1 MFSADLIP
9 DKIACLEADQE
20 LNASWVAPPMTFDH
34 VGKAYLA
41 LLEVA
46 IFKGWLDIMSGAV
59 DSRQV
64 SEHCMIVTK
73 NSAQYPGEQGGSA
86 CSAFSNILRTTTT
99 TMLEKTNTCFPQVG
113 EQPIREINI
122 YMYIYFVFFII
133 FGSFFTLNL
142 FIGVIIDNFN
152 EQKKKISI

>member
-9 DKIACLEADQE
+9 DKNSCLEADQE
-20 LNASWVAPPMTFDH
+20 LDASWVAPPMTFDH

-64 SEHCMIVTK
+64 GEHCMIVTK
-73 NSAQYPGEQGGSA
+73 NSPQYPGEQGGRA
-86 CSAFSNILRTTTT
+86 CSAFSNILQTTT
-99 TMLEKTNTCFPQVG
+99 TMLEKPNTCSPQVG

>member
-1 MFSADLIP
+1 MINVE
-9 DKIACLEADQE
+9 KIVVVEETHSVAEKVGGLTSMLASYKNIVE
-20 LNASWVAPPMTFDH
+20 LSTRKQPNSHFP
-34 VGKAYLA
+34 
-41 LLEVA
+41 
-46 IFKGWLDIMSGAV
+46 
-59 DSRQV
+59 SR
-64 SEHCMIVTK
+64 
-73 NSAQYPGEQGGSA
+73 
-86 CSAFSNILRTTTT
+86 
-99 TMLEKTNTCFPQVG
+99 QVG

>member
-1 MFSADLIP
+1 
-9 DKIACLEADQE
+9 
-20 LNASWVAPPMTFDH
+20 MTFDH

-59 DSRQV
+59 DSRGV
-64 SEHCMIVTK
+64 SKDCMIVMGVDVREEDHGHMVEETHLVAEK
-73 NSAQYPGEQGGSA
+73 VGADQHDLLLLLTNIWVATNCGKQLNSHVSP
-86 CSAFSNILRTTTT
+86 R
-99 TMLEKTNTCFPQVG
+99 QVG